1 MKKVI
6 PFLLLI
12 VIVFG
17 ITGCGTNQDNKDTD
31 INENNALTETNK
43 ENQVNMKIIIDD
55 KEYEVE
61 LFDSIT
67 KEEILSIRPLDL
79 TLSRYAGH
87 EYYAELPSKP
97 TMDSNTTSNILAGH
111 IYYWDGWNAF
121 VINYEDYDI
130 SPYKVVHI
138 GEIKDK
144 SIIEYLKNA
153 DKEINVKLEV
163 E

>member
-6 PFLLLI
+6 SFCLIITLSFLI
-12 VIVFG
+12 I
-17 ITGCGTNQDNKDTD
+17 GCGNKNNIQDNNDNKN
-31 INENNALTETNK
+31 INTEEKVVGT
-43 ENQVNMKIIIDD
+43 MKVIIDEKSYD
-55 KEYEVE
+55 VE
-61 LFDSIT
+61 LFDSVT
-67 KEEILSIRPLDL
+67 KDEIINMLPLEL
-79 TLSRYAGH
+79 TLQRYAGH
-87 EYYAELPSKP
+87 EYYSELPSKP

-144 SIIEYLKNA
+144 SIIDYLKKTDNN
-153 DKEINVKLEV
+153 INIKLEV